1 MNWLDI
7 VLIVAIIGTT
17 IWGLIKGFMR
27 QLMGITA
34 VVAGLILAALYYR
47 GVADIL
53 GTVIRN
59 PLLANFLGF
68 MVIFVATLVAGGLLG
83 HLLTRA
89 MKGPFALANHTL
101 GGVFGF
107 LKAVL
112 VCGIMVFA
120 LLVFDLARDTLRES
134 WVARST
140 FAVTKAVVNLIPQDL
155 RAKFNS
161 SYEEIR
167 KSGGSR
173 GQKI

>member
-7 VLIVAIIGTT
+7 VLIVAIIATT
-17 IWGLIKGFMR
+17 VWGIVKGFIR
-27 QLMGITA
+27 QLLGIVA
-34 VVAGLILAALYYR
+34 VVAGLVLAALYYR
-47 GVADIL
+47 GVSDVL

-59 PLLANFLGF
+59 PLVANFLGF
-68 MVIFVATLVAGGLLG
+68 MVIFIATLVAGGLLG
-83 HLLTRA
+83 HLLTKV
-89 MKGPFALANHTL
+89 MKGPLALANHAL

-107 LKAVL
+107 IKAVL
-112 VCGIMVFA
+112 ICGIVVFA
-120 LLVFDLARDTLRES
+120 LLVFDLAQDTLRQS
-134 WVARST
+134 WVARTT
-140 FAVTKAVVNLIPQDL
+140 FDVTKAVVNLIPQDL

>member
-17 IWGLIKGFMR
+17 IWGLVKGFVR
-27 QLMGITA
+27 QVLGIAA
-34 VVAGLILAALYYR
+34 VIAGLILAALYYR
-47 GVADIL
+47 GVSDIL

-68 MVIFVATLVAGGLLG
+68 MVIFIATLVAGDLLG
-83 HLLTRA
+83 HLLTKA
-89 MKGPFALANHTL
+89 MKGPFALANHAL
-101 GGVFGF
+101 GGIFGF

-112 VCGIMVFA
+112 VCGILVFA
-120 LLVFDLARDTLRES
+120 LLVFDLAQDTLRAS
-134 WVARST
+134 WVARTT

>member
-17 IWGLIKGFMR
+17 IWGLIKGFIR

-47 GVADIL
+47 GVADVL
-53 GTVIRN
+53 GAIIRN

-68 MVIFVATLVAGGLLG
+68 MVIFIATLVAGGLLG
-83 HLLTRA
+83 HLLTKA
-89 MKGPFALANHTL
+89 MKGPFALANHAL

-107 LKAVL
+107 IKAVL
-112 VCGIMVFA
+112 ICGILVFA

-134 WVARST
+134 WVARTT